1 MKHESCPIDGP
12 TDGLIDAIK
21 AALKAGRAILD
32 VYNTDFQVETKSDQ
46 SPLTL
51 ADKTSHAIIKSALA
65 HHDIPFISEEGRSIA
80 YEERCQWQ
88 RMWVVDP
95 LDGTKEFV
103 KRNGEFTVNIA
114 LIEDQH
120 PVMGVVYAPVPE
132 CLYFAAKKIGAHKL
146 SAQALKTLRP
156 GFQVQE
162 VMAVSQKL
170 PKKRTGPSS
179 EVYTV
184 VGSRSHATPELEA
197 FVAKKR
203 KEKGAVDF
211 IQAGSSLKICLV
223 AEGAADI
230 YPRLGP
236 TMEWDTAAGHAV
248 AEFAGASVLAYN
260 ENRPLIYNKPDLLN
274 PWFVVERLGNM

>member
-1 MKHESCPIDGP
+1 MKLESC
-12 TDGLIDAIK
+12 LIDAVM

-32 VYNTDFQVETKSDQ
+32 VYNTDFEVETKPDE

-65 HHDIPFISEEGRSIA
+65 HHDIPSISEEGRSIP

-114 LIEDQH
+114 LIEGRC

-132 CLYFAAKKIGAHKL
+132 CLYFATKKIGAYKL
-146 SAQALKTLRP
+146 AAGGLNTLQP
-156 GFQVQE
+156 GFQLPE
-162 VMAVSQKL
+162 VMAASQKL

-179 EVYTV
+179 GVFTI
-184 VGSRSHATPELEA
+184 VGSRSHATAELEA

-203 KEKGAVDF
+203 EEKGAVDF

-248 AEFAGASVLAYN
+248 AECAGASVLAYN

-274 PWFVVERLGNM
+274 PWFVVERPENM